1 MVHAETLQTLHPAA
15 GATAAVVEFV
25 GELRHAALPHEVRHY
40 ARRHL
45 LDTVGVM
52 IAGAGGEVATRA
64 EAVLAAVRPAG
75 RIPVPGRA
83 RRADLIDAAFLGG
96 TAAHGIELDDGFR
109 QGSVHPG
116 CVVVPAVLALG
127 YDRHADGR
135 ALMEAIVAGYEAV
148 IAIGRACHPDLRQRG
163 FHPTAAVGVF
173 GSVAAAG
180 KMRGLSADALAN
192 ALGLAASSAAGL
204 FAFVNGGGDIKRLHA
219 GHAAREGLQAALLAE
234 QGVEGPP
241 DVIEARDGFM
251 QAFAFGRADKA
262 RAALASE
269 ASGQRGHSKSA
280 RAGHS
285 PEPGSSA
292 RVALA
297 SEASG
302 QRGHSKSARAGH
314 SPEPGSS
321 ARAAL
326 ASEASGQRGH
336 SKSARAIALP
346 PAAPFGITDCYIK
359 PYPCCRHIQPAV
371 EALIGLI
378 NDEAISSDEVERI
391 EVATYRIAA
400 EHAETGWDDF
410 ASAQLSFPYLMGL
423 ALKFRA
429 VKFEHFSEQTRR
441 DPAFA
446 AIARK
451 LSVTA
456 PPDVDRLYPQ
466 LRPARVT
473 VTTARGSFTRQ
484 ADEALGSRIVPLDD
498 AGLTAKFFD
507 LVGPVLGAAGAK
519 ELGERLWSLDEISDV
534 APLVEAMA
542 KPA

>member
-1 MVHAETLQTLHPAA
+1 MVHAEALSTLHPAA
-15 GATAAVVEFV
+15 GATAAIVEFV
-25 GELRHAALPHEVRHY
+25 GELRHAALPDEVRHY

-52 IAGAGGEVATRA
+52 IAGAVGDVATRA
-64 EAVLAAVRPAG
+64 EAVLAAARPAG

-83 RRADLIDAAFLGG
+83 RRADIIDAAFLGG

-173 GSVAAAG
+173 GSAAAAS
-180 KMRGLSADALAN
+180 KLRGLSADAFAN
-192 ALGLAASSAAGL
+192 ALGLAASSAGGL

-241 DVIEARDGFM
+241 DVIEGRDGFM

-262 RAALASE
+262 R
-269 ASGQRGHSKSA
+269 
-280 RAGHS
+280 
-285 PEPGSSA
+285 P
-292 RVALA
+292 
-297 SEASG
+297 
-302 QRGHSKSARAGH
+302 
-314 SPEPGSS
+314 
-321 ARAAL
+321 
-326 ASEASGQRGH
+326 
-336 SKSARAIALP
+336 ITFP
-346 PAAPFGITDCYIK
+346 PAAAFGITDCYIK

-371 EALIGLI
+371 EALIGLL
-378 NDEAISSDEVERI
+378 NDETIASDEVQRI
-391 EVATYRIAA
+391 DVATYRIAA

-441 DPAFA
+441 DPAFG

-456 PPDVDRLYPQ
+456 PADVDRLYPQ

-498 AGLTAKFFD
+498 AGLTAKFLD
-507 LVGPVLGAAGAK
+507 LVGPVLGAARAK
-519 ELGERLWSLDEISDV
+519 DLGERLGSLDAISDV
-534 APLVEAMA
+534 APLVESMA

>member
-15 GATAAVVEFV
+15 GATAAIVEFV
-25 GELRHAALPHEVRHY
+25 GELRHAALPDEVRHY

-52 IAGAGGEVATRA
+52 IAGAGGDVATRA
-64 EAVLAAVRPAG
+64 EAVLAAARPAG

-116 CVVVPAVLALG
+116 CVVVPTALALG
-127 YDRHADGR
+127 YDRRADGR
-135 ALMEAIVAGYEAV
+135 ALMEAIIAGYETV

-173 GSVAAAG
+173 GSAAAAG
-180 KMRGLSADALAN
+180 KLRRLSPDALAN
-192 ALGLAASSAAGL
+192 AFGLAASSAAGL

-219 GHAAREGLQAALLAE
+219 GHAAREGLQAVLLAE

-241 DVIEARDGFM
+241 GVIEARDGFM
-251 QAFAFGRADKA
+251 QAFARAEKV
-262 RAALASE
+262 RAL
-269 ASGQRGHSKSA
+269 
-280 RAGHS
+280 
-285 PEPGSSA
+285 
-292 RVALA
+292 V
-297 SEASG
+297 
-302 QRGHSKSARAGH
+302 
-314 SPEPGSS
+314 
-321 ARAAL
+321 
-326 ASEASGQRGH
+326 
-336 SKSARAIALP
+336 LP
-346 PAAPFGITDCYIK
+346 PAMPFGITDCYIK

-371 EALIGLI
+371 EALIGLA
-378 NDEAISSDEVERI
+378 NDENILSDEVQRI

-410 ASAQLSFPYLMGL
+410 ASAQLSFPYLIGL

-429 VKFEHFSEQTRR
+429 VKFEHFSEQTRS

-498 AGLTAKFFD
+498 AGLKAKFLD
-507 LVGPVLGAAGAK
+507 LVGPVLGAAPAK

-534 APLVEAMA
+534 APLVESMA

>member
-1 MVHAETLQTLHPAA
+1 MAHAEALQTLDPV
-15 GATAAVVEFV
+15 GSTTAAVVEFV
-25 GELRHAALPHEVRHY
+25 SELRYAAIPDEARHY

-52 IAGAGGEVATRA
+52 IAGAAGDVASRA
-64 EAVLAAVRPAG
+64 EAVLATVRPAG

-116 CVVVPAVLALG
+116 CVVIPAALALG
-127 YDRHADGR
+127 CARRSDGQ
-135 ALMEAIVAGYEAV
+135 ALMQAIVAGYETV

-173 GSVAAAG
+173 GSAAAAG
-180 KMRGLSADALAN
+180 KLGALSPDQLAN
-192 ALGLAASSAAGL
+192 AFGLAASSAGGL

-219 GHAAREGLQAALLAE
+219 GHAAREGLQAALLAD

-241 DVIEARDGFM
+241 GVLEARDGFM
-251 QAFAFGRADKA
+251 QAFARADRA
-262 RAALASE
+262 RATLASE
-269 ASGQRGHSKSA
+269 ASGQRGY
-280 RAGHS
+280 
-285 PEPGSSA
+285 
-292 RVALA
+292 LMN
-297 SEASG
+297 
-302 QRGHSKSARAGH
+302 ARAGH

-321 ARAAL
+321 ARA
-326 ASEASGQRGH
+326 
-336 SKSARAIALP
+336 IALP
-346 PAAPFGITDCYIK
+346 PPFGITDCYIK

-371 EALIGLI
+371 EALIGLLT
-378 NDEAISSDEVERI
+378 DENIASDEVDRI

-410 ASAQLSFPYLMGL
+410 ASAQLSFPYLIGL

-429 VKFEHFSEQTRR
+429 IKLEHFADDVRR
-441 DPAFA
+441 DPAFP

-451 LSVTA
+451 LTVTA

-498 AGLTAKFFD
+498 AALETKFLD
-507 LVGPVLGAAGAK
+507 LVGPVLGTARAK
-519 ELGERLWSLDEISDV
+519 ALAEQLWSVDAISDV
-534 APLVEAMA
+534 APLVESMA
-542 KPA
+542 KPG

>member
-1 MVHAETLQTLHPAA
+1 MVHAEALSTLHPAA
-15 GATAAVVEFV
+15 GATAAIVEFV
-25 GELRHAALPHEVRHY
+25 GELRHAALPDEVRHY

-52 IAGAGGEVATRA
+52 IAGAGGDVATRA

-127 YDRHADGR
+127 YDRHVDGR

-173 GSVAAAG
+173 GSAAAAG
-180 KMRGLSADALAN
+180 KLRGLSADALAN

-204 FAFVNGGGDIKRLHA
+204 FAFVNGGGDVKRLHA

-251 QAFAFGRADKA
+251 QAFAFARADKA
-262 RAALASE
+262 RA
-269 ASGQRGHSKSA
+269 
-280 RAGHS
+280 
-285 PEPGSSA
+285 
-292 RVALA
+292 VM
-297 SEASG
+297 
-302 QRGHSKSARAGH
+302 
-314 SPEPGSS
+314 
-321 ARAAL
+321 
-326 ASEASGQRGH
+326 
-336 SKSARAIALP
+336 LP
-346 PAAPFGITDCYIK
+346 PSVPFGITDCYIK

-371 EALIGLI
+371 EALIGLL
-378 NDEAISSDEVERI
+378 NDETIANDEVQRI

-400 EHAETGWDDF
+400 EHAETGGDDF

-423 ALKFRA
+423 ALRVRA
-429 VKFEHFSEQTRR
+429 VEFEHFSEQTRR

-507 LVGPVLGAAGAK
+507 LVGPVLGAARAK
-519 ELGERLWSLDEISDV
+519 DLGEQLWWLDEIGDV

-542 KPA
+542 R